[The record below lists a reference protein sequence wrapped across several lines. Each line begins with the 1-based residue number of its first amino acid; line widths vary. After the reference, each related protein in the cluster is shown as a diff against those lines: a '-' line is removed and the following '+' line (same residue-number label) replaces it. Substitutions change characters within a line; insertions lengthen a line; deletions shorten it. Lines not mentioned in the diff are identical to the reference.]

1 MRRPRLQR
9 ADRCCKCSAAGVLSE
24 RCCGRTR
31 GPGGGRRRQAGLR
44 RRQDPWERWY
54 SSNYCQYNL
63 RLFREFSLILIS
75 AYSIKIRRDRDRS
88 LADSPLVQCQVEREH
103 EVHSRVAGPRPRDT
117 RLRHESSDINIQ
129 LSTMGA
135 GVRHSTKIRTS
146 SLDFWS
152 RLSSAVVINTSVLVS
167 IKENQL

>member
-1 MRRPRLQR
+1 M
-9 ADRCCKCSAAGVLSE
+9 ADSTVS
-24 RCCGRTR
+24 
-31 GPGGGRRRQAGLR
+31 
-44 RRQDPWERWY
+44 
-54 SSNYCQYNL
+54 
-63 RLFREFSLILIS
+63 F
-75 AYSIKIRRDRDRS
+75 IRSDRDRS
-88 LADSPLVQCQVEREH
+88 LADSPLVQCQVEH